1 MCRDWKLQKCNHH
14 FPELNKKTRII
25 KTIFKFFNSEKMSL
39 VAIALV
45 FIIGAVYLMQI
56 NITSTNGYK
65 IKELENRL
73 NQLKADNKK
82 LNLSYIELQSMA
94 KVMAEVPNLNL
105 VVSDKIEIITPAGSA
120 VAMR

>member
-94 KVMAEVPNLNL
+94 KVMAEVHNLNL
-105 VVSDKIEIITPAGSA
+105 VASEKIEIITPAGSA